1 MKNEVM
7 TAIDYREE
15 VEKIVALIF
24 EKYSK
29 PEPILDEL
37 RKKDLDYDQYGFAS
51 ERYFEKHL
59 RSDYKRI
66 TSLSYDFSVAEC
78 LVETDVDVD
87 GIEILA
93 NCFRNALNL
102 FKGNIKY
109 LAELVMVLN
118 LKSWE
123 HYERGNT
130 NYAKMYSALY
140 YKVLKLYF
148 DSFRGTDLEEDA
160 VNYYYKYID

>member
-15 VEKIVALIF
+15 AENIVALVC

-37 RKKDLDYDQYGFAS
+37 RKKDWDYDQYGFAS

-59 RSDYKRI
+59 RSDYKRC
-66 TSLSYDFSVAEC
+66 TTLSADFSVAEC
-78 LVETDVDVD
+78 LVEVE

-93 NCFRNALNL
+93 NCFHDALNL

-109 LAELVMVLN
+109 LAELVLVLN

-123 HYERGNT
+123 HHERGNT

-160 VNYYYKYID
+160 VNYYYKYIDWFNE